1 MSDFKFLVW
10 PTEHRRIT
18 QHFGANPH
26 YYARFGLPGHEGVDI
41 MAPTGSRIL
50 CVADGVVAR
59 VQPTPR
65 GHNYGIHVRVQHE
78 GGYETI
84 YAHLQE
90 ASVAPGQT
98 VRAGDVLGLADNTGN
113 SFGSHLHLA
122 LKQAGAQVG
131 NWPYN
136 FIDPT
141 PFLIPL
147 LAWSAPA
154 GPFITGWV
162 LKASIFM
169 HAGLAQATVDGAQLW
184 LSPESSYL
192 IPGGSMM
199 ILEGREYNS
208 YVLVRVPRAA
218 LGLTDETAP
227 PEPDVL
233 PNPTVS
239 TVDGWALADALH
251 LVDQLAVVTA
261 AGAHLR
267 LEPAQQATNI
277 GLVRGG
283 QTVAWLGITQNE
295 FLLVR
300 VRRDDF
306 VGPVNLPNLPPTPA
320 ETPST
325 PVALYLGW
333 VESRFLERRGRYA
346 QVKHPYGVTLRAAPQ
361 TTAPGIGLL
370 KGRATV
376 ALAGADS
383 HDFTPIQAHPNDVL
397 NPAQPMPAIQPPQ
410 PLPLLPDAPPE
421 TPPHNTVAG
430 WILTSDLVGSGEQQ
444 TVGAFIASLRQAP
457 RRNAELL
464 GFAPAHSPL
473 FVTGPASG
481 EYTPVRL
488 DDTLLIEPATEL
500 PGLVLDEP
508 MVMGP
513 VRLGLHAS
521 ADPDISEAEI
531 REFQHTRPGVIKLL
545 SFHPPEAIARLADDH
560 PQALWIVRAFLDFG
574 GRRVT
579 PDQFVSW
586 TLSDVQRT
594 LDVLKGRELLVELHN
609 EPNTHHEG
617 LGRAWADGRDFSQW
631 WLEVQRLYR
640 TALPGVPL
648 LYPGLSPGGS
658 VAGVRQDH
666 IEFLE
671 ASRPAVAA
679 ADGLGV
685 HLYWSRI
692 FPMTQALAVL
702 DDIMTRFR
710 GYTLYITEASNNDRQ
725 APPEEKARDYITFWQ
740 QLTRR
745 PPVRGVTYFVASAS
759 NPAFASE
766 VWVGRGIGQ
775 IVGRR

>member
-1 MSDFKFLVW
+1 MSEFRFLVW

-41 MAPTGSRIL
+41 TAPTGSSIL
-50 CVADGVVAR
+50 CVADGVVSR
-59 VQPTPR
+59 VQPTPQ
-65 GHNYGIHVRVQHE
+65 GYNYGIHVRVKHA

-90 ASVAPGQT
+90 ARVTPGQT
-98 VRAGDVLGLADNTGN
+98 VRAGDLLGLADNTGN

-147 LAWSAPA
+147 MAWAAPV
-154 GPFITGWV
+154 GPFISGWV
-162 LKASIFM
+162 LRASIFM

-184 LSPESSYL
+184 LGPDRSYL

-199 ILEGREYNS
+199 ILDGREHNS
-208 YVLVRVPRAA
+208 YILVNVPLAS
-218 LGLTDETAP
+218 LGLEEVTEP
-227 PEPDVL
+227 LEPDFL

-239 TVDGWALADALH
+239 TVDGWTPADSLH
-251 LVDQLAVVTA
+251 LVDHLAVVTA
-261 AGAHLR
+261 AGTHLR
-267 LEPAQQATNI
+267 VEPDQQATNI

-283 QTVAWLGITQNE
+283 VTVAWLGIAQNE

-300 VRRDDF
+300 ARRADF
-306 VGPVNLPNLPPTPA
+306 LGAVNLPTLPPTPA
-320 ETPST
+320 ETPARPGS
-325 PVALYLGW
+325 VYLGW
-333 VESRFLERRGRYA
+333 VESHFLEQQGAYA
-346 QVKHPYGVTLRAAPQ
+346 LVKHPYGITLRPAPAPA
-361 TTAPGIGLL
+361 APGIGLL
-370 KGRATV
+370 KGYATV

-383 HDFTPIQAHPNDVL
+383 HNFTPIQAHPNDVL
-397 NPAQPMPAIQPPQ
+397 NPANPMPAIQPPQ
-410 PLPLLPDAPPE
+410 PLSPPLDAPLE
-421 TPPHNTVAG
+421 MPPHNTMAG
-430 WILTSDLVGSGEQQ
+430 WILTSDLVGEGEERH
-444 TVGAFIASLRQAP
+444 VGAFITILRQAP
-457 RRNAELL
+457 RRNADLL

-473 FVTGPASG
+473 FITGPASG
-481 EYTPVRL
+481 EYTPVRI
-488 DDTLLIEPATEL
+488 DDRLLIEPETEL
-500 PGLVLDEP
+500 PDLILSEP

-521 ADPDISEAEI
+521 ADPEISEAEI
-531 REFQHTRPGVIKLL
+531 REFQDTRPGLIKVL
-545 SFHPPEAIARLADDH
+545 SFHPPEAIAHLAHHH
-560 PQALWIVRAFLDFG
+560 PQAIWLVRAFLDFG
-574 GRRVT
+574 NRRVT
-579 PDQFVSW
+579 PDQFVTW
-586 TLSDVQRT
+586 TLGDVQRA
-594 LDVLKGRELLVELHN
+594 LHVLSGREVLVELHN
-609 EPNTHHEG
+609 EPNLYQEG

-631 WLEVQRLYR
+631 WLEALRLYR
-640 TALPGVPL
+640 SALPGVPL

-658 VAGVRQDH
+658 VTGVRQDH
-666 IEFLE
+666 IQFIE
-671 ASRPAVAA
+671 ASRPAVEA

-685 HLYWSRI
+685 HIYWSRVY
-692 FPMTQALAVL
+692 PMAQALAVL
-702 DDIMTRFR
+702 DDFMTRFR
-710 GYTLYITEASNNDRQ
+710 GHTIYITEASNNDQ
-725 APPEEKARDYITFWQ
+725 HASAEDKARDYITFWQ

-745 PPVRGVTYFVASAS
+745 PLVRGVAYFVASAS